1 MHSYKSLIAWQRASA
16 LCVATLET
24 IDTAWQA
31 RAAALFEQLRR
42 AVISV
47 DVNIVEGYALN
58 TVPLFR
64 QHLRIAIGSAA
75 EAERLLEIAA
85 NPGYL
90 QPSAVEPL
98 KPMVDGVLRAL
109 FGLLRSPRLHPA
121 RHR

>member
-1 MHSYKSLIAWQRASA
+1 MHSIPSLS
-16 LCVATLET
+16 
-24 IDTAWQA
+24 
-31 RAAALFEQLRR
+31 
-42 AVISV
+42 
-47 DVNIVEGYALN
+47 
-58 TVPLFR
+58 FR